1 MRRVTGNGGP
11 RLPASAAGTGFWAG
25 FAGRYFRRE
34 AAEFGDGPAALQLS
48 PEEMF
53 RLLLRACADR
63 GSGPARP
70 QVRFHVGAG
79 QVLADVADYL
89 PAAADESL
97 DGYFAR
103 LETQLYGAPY
113 LLAVQRAHA
122 ASRPVW
128 KRAAEFL
135 AGLHDA
141 TGLPPGNA
149 DIELFA
155 GRYPATAPGIHR
167 ERSGVFVS
175 AATGSK
181 DILVWPPER
190 DDLPLGTLRYA
201 ESAAS
206 ARRLRCEPGRLV
218 YWPALHWHVG
228 ECPEVPTAALHLT
241 VVEEPLR
248 LPDMIARTI
257 ADVGDLADDLAGAA
271 ELQAG
276 PADDQGGG
284 PDHQAGPAGDPA
296 SGELGLPD
304 RYEAAVAILTGQLG
318 DPGRVRDQLTADWLR
333 RRTGLGFGVPPPRHR
348 DFAVTED
355 DLVLRDSVRPVVLVR
370 RDAATSWCAADGR
383 VADVRSAAALTELI
397 NWLNTGQP
405 LQVRAGLRLAGNDAD
420 RALLRRVLSLLA
432 AWRSVKV
439 TGS

>member
-1 MRRVTGNGGP
+1 MHCRCDVVRRAAVTGNAGP
-11 RLPASAAGTGFWAG
+11 RLPASAAGSDFWTG

-48 PEEMF
+48 PDEMF

-63 GSGPARP
+63 GPGPARP

-79 QVLADVADYL
+79 QVLADVGDCL
-89 PAAADESL
+89 PVAADQSL

-103 LETQLYGAPY
+103 LETRLQGAPY
-113 LLAVQRAHA
+113 LLAVQRAQA

-128 KRAAEFL
+128 KRAAGFL

-175 AATGSK
+175 AATGGK

-201 ESAAS
+201 GAAAT
-206 ARRLRCEPGRLV
+206 ARRLRCAPGSLV

-228 ECPEVPTAALHLT
+228 ECPDVPTAALHLT

-257 ADVGDLADDLAGAA
+257 ADLPDVTDL
-271 ELQAG
+271 
-276 PADDQGGG
+276 ADDQGG
-284 PDHQAGPAGDPA
+284 PASDPVGPARDPA
-296 SGELGLPD
+296 SDELGLPG
-304 RYEAAVAILTGQLG
+304 RYEAAVATLTGQLG

-348 DFAVTED
+348 DFALTED
-355 DLVLRDSVRPVVLVR
+355 DVVLRDSVRPVVLVR
-370 RDAATSWCAADGR
+370 RDADTSWCAADGR

-397 NWLNTGQP
+397 GWLNTGQP
-405 LQVRAGLRLAGNDAD
+405 VQVRAGLQLAGNDAD
-420 RALLRRVLSLLA
+420 RELLRRVLSLLA

-439 TGS
+439 RGQYS